1 VTTALPYSD
10 NGWMQDMAI
19 ENRPTV
25 PGKFQSALRIPVS
38 EGYFAAFHLPV
49 VGGRALN
56 GSDTLNTQPVA
67 VVSRKFVAQYFAGEN
82 PLGHRIRMGGPN
94 EKHEPWLT
102 IVGIAED
109 TSYSTWDQSIQPV
122 VYMSAAQIPPPGATY
137 AIMTNGDPLT
147 LALSARKALSSI
159 DPALPLDAVMTY
171 QQSLHEALTGLID
184 ASVMLGIDALIALLL
199 AAIGIFGVMANL
211 VGEQTR
217 EIGVRLAM
225 GAPRERV
232 LAMILRRASLLTA
245 IGLGS
250 GLLMAFGLA
259 QLVANLLRGVSP
271 HDPVIFI
278 GVTATIAAIAI
289 ASSWIPARHA
299 AKIDPMQALRGE

>member
-1 VTTALPYSD
+1 
-10 NGWMQDMAI
+10 MQDMAI

-38 EGYFAAFHLPV
+38 DGYFTAFHLPV
-49 VGGRALN
+49 VAGRALN
-56 GSDTLNTQPVA
+56 RTDALNSQPVA
-67 VVSRKFVAQYFAGEN
+67 VVSRKFVAQYYSDQN
-82 PLGHRIRMGGPN
+82 PLGHRIRMGSPSD
-94 EKHEPWLT
+94 EKVPWLT
-102 IVGIAED
+102 IVGIVED

-137 AIMTNGDPLT
+137 AVITDGNP
-147 LALSARKALSSI
+147 LALAQPARKALASI
-159 DPALPLDAVMTY
+159 DSALPLDEVMTY
-171 QQSLHEALTGLID
+171 QQSLQESLTGLID
-184 ASVMLGIDALIALLL
+184 ASVMLGIDALIALFL

-225 GAPRERV
+225 GAPREHV
-232 LAMILRRASLLTA
+232 LVMILRRASWLTA
-245 IGLGS
+245 VGLGC
-250 GLLMAFGLA
+250 GLLLAFGLA

-271 HDPVIFI
+271 HDPVIFV
-278 GVTATIAAIAI
+278 GVTTAIAAIAL

-299 AKIDPMQALRGE
+299 ARVDPMQALRGE